1 MTNRVQT
8 VRSNVTGNRPTGRPP
23 GELYVNW
30 ADAQLG
36 TITPTNAAQ
45 DLIPVRFFQTTA
57 NYVVGDFVV
66 QGGQLYRAVAPST
79 PGAFKPANW
88 GQIGGSITT
97 GDAAPATPQPGTLW
111 WDSVGGQLYVW
122 YSDANTSQWVIAVNA
137 AASLLP
143 ASTTV
148 LGGVKVDG
156 ATTKLRP
163 TERFRPQS
171 SR

>member
-137 AASLLP
+137 LHLFCLP
-143 ASTTV
+143 LRWFSAGSRLTGR
-148 LGGVKVDG
+148 LS
-156 ATTKLRP
+156 KLRP